1 MALPKKVDA
10 SVGWCYCLG
19 YIKFVEGNPLDAA
32 FSADPQQVSSKAFKL
47 RGTGSVAGSLKSN
60 FDDLDH
66 FRIGYQKEY
75 SPEN

>member
-1 MALPKKVDA
+1 M
-10 SVGWCYCLG
+10 
-19 YIKFVEGNPLDAA
+19 EGNPLDAA